1 MPNYNLVVN
10 SSFKPFTFS
19 EYIAPYQLYEKEY
32 KDIENSISDLSQ
44 KAGVFEMLKNNAQD
58 AETYNL
64 YKGYADDLKAEADA
78 LASGSAP
85 LGVRRNA
92 LMDMR
97 RRYSE
102 EIMPIEIAYKARDKE
117 AEVQRQAQLSD
128 PTFRA
133 NRYAANTS
141 LSDYIANPQLNFQS
155 YSGQKLTKSVSDAAL
170 NLARY
175 YMENPG
181 EFKKILEGTYYE
193 RMDLTGLTPQTVLQT
208 LNSTDKGSK
217 ILRKILDD
225 SVTNTGVRS
234 WYPEGTP
241 EYDASVNE
249 AYGFANMGAWSA
261 IGQGKPE
268 VLVNRAYT
276 LPTEDITSKK
286 SKGAGSSTK
295 SKIETNL
302 DPEVLTYIPKDTRAY
317 DKSIKVID
325 EAIVDPSRI
334 DLSGPTSETK
344 ISSVGP
350 VRVNRPQS
358 ELRDAL
364 IRARIP
370 ESTID
375 QYIKDGNINQLL
387 GIAKNN
393 LSNIKNGVEYYRD
406 AIRLSS
412 TDYKKLLD
420 RLRRSSQRIDFKS
433 FDDTYLETDDPFDIN
448 AISDDNIL
456 TFDVAFNPMMPKY
469 LEIMITDKAGDTYI
483 GGIPYNVFGYR
494 YSDPTIKYLINYATT
509 TQKSIIEAT
518 KLEDSLTRD
527 QLYDYETI
535 KEGIAKDIHNS
546 LISPDK
552 DSLIPSYIE
561 LEDSI

>member
-64 YKGYADDLKAEADA
+64 YKGYADDLKAEAEA

-102 EIMPIEIAYKARDKE
+102 EIMPIEVAYKARDKE

-155 YSGQKLTKSVSDAAL
+155 YSGQKLTKFVSDAAL

-225 SVTNTGVRS
+225 SVTNTGVRN

-241 EYDASVNE
+241 EYDDSVKE

-268 VLVNRAYT
+268 VLVNRGYDLSGNNGGSDKDENDDIESSTKEIVRAYMSDDARKANNDLQVINNALDDLT
-276 LPTEDITSKK
+276 RGGADNLGDTNRRVLDYGYVEPLTMGGTSSTVRDILNTIGYTNEQIDDKYNKGELKELLNQASIYLSDKARGVEYMTYAPNITDTQDNNLLKKINNYGQGIDFVEYDENFK
-286 SKGAGSSTK
+286 SKGSFDK
-295 SKIETNL
+295 SLLIDPKTQAFSITIDPMMPDNIRLTLTDSENNIHIVGVPYSIFGFTERDITLFKNYMWKINMGVINGA
-302 DPEVLTYIPKDTRAY
+302 DIMEVLTPKEYADFVTKKEEIGFKIR
-317 DKSIKVID
+317 
-325 EAIVDPSRI
+325 
-334 DLSGPTSETK
+334 DLQEK
-344 ISSVGP
+344 
-350 VRVNRPQS
+350 
-358 ELRDAL
+358 
-364 IRARIP
+364 
-370 ESTID
+370 
-375 QYIKDGNINQLL
+375 
-387 GIAKNN
+387 
-393 LSNIKNGVEYYRD
+393 
-406 AIRLSS
+406 
-412 TDYKKLLD
+412 
-420 RLRRSSQRIDFKS
+420 RS
-433 FDDTYLETDDPFDIN
+433 
-448 AISDDNIL
+448 
-456 TFDVAFNPMMPKY
+456 
-469 LEIMITDKAGDTYI
+469 DKAGTKI
-483 GGIPYNVFGYR
+483 
-494 YSDPTIKYLINYATT
+494 TIN
-509 TQKSIIEAT
+509 
-518 KLEDSLTRD
+518 
-527 QLYDYETI
+527 
-535 KEGIAKDIHNS
+535 
-546 LISPDK
+546 
-552 DSLIPSYIE
+552 
-561 LEDSI
+561 